1 MSPMAKQMML
11 LRNLNC
17 PNCAAKLEKAARQ
30 LPGMESAR
38 VAFATGTLHVQYDQ
52 AKLTEA
58 GIRDL
63 VRQFGLE
70 VSTTLS
76 GG

>member
-1 MSPMAKQMML
+1 MTRQMLM

-17 PNCAAKLEKAARQ
+17 PNCAAKLERAARR

-38 VAFATGTLHVQYDQ
+38 VAFATGALHVQYDQ
-52 AKLTEA
+52 ARLTEA

-70 VSTTLS
+70 VAATLPA
-76 GG
+76 